1 MLGNTSLAAEPQ
13 QFTNLRHFNS
23 NSLIRNFTSFHIS
36 PRSTTQK
43 RHHTRVQSSTGLDLL
58 RTAEQLNPQA
68 PIVALETVPP
78 FDEWHRHPELLT
90 G

>member
-1 MLGNTSLAAEPQ
+1 MLGNAALAAEPQ
-13 QFTNLRHFNS
+13 QLTNLRQFNTKTR
-23 NSLIRNFTSFHIS
+23 IRNVTYWH
-36 PRSTTQK
+36 K
-43 RHHTRVQSSTGLDLL
+43 LHHTAPQRRHVRANSSTALSVL

-78 FDEWHRHPELLT
+78 FEEWRNHPELLT